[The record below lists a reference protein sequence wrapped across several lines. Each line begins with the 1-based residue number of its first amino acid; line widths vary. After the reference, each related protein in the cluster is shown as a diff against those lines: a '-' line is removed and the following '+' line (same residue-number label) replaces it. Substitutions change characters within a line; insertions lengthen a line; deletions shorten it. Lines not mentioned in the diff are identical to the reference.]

1 MQDVYSMHKSS
12 SRDLFYKRSFF
23 KTVLHTFMLSA
34 ALVSCGP
41 ESSKMP
47 PPPDIYSDR
56 PHSSKIDGI
65 YVFGDSLS
73 DTGNFFYLVNHLI
86 PHLNMRLEAPPSSPT
101 GHRFSN
107 QYLAAEYVAAHYGL
121 NLKTAWNADP
131 QSIQDFHAH
140 DEAKRH
146 HVIRHILAPDQQDAG
161 RPADQYKEA
170 WDAANNL
177 KLQHSGGNNY
187 AVANGTIGKYPGL
200 AQHFYNKFHLAEQ
213 VSLHAR
219 HADRDADTPNTLHL
233 VIIGGNDLAALL
245 SRPATEE
252 EDQKNIGRLARELRY
267 QVQRLQDMG
276 ARKVLVMAAPDLG
289 IVPAFFQTPLQE
301 RATRL
306 SHLLDQAAQREM
318 ETFAP
323 HHVRYASLPLIL
335 YKIKNSWHGE
345 TAKKCVSRELQ
356 WPHFLE
362 TDGEISVEFT
372 KNCNARALNRGDFIY
387 FDHFHGTD
395 ALYRQA
401 SRLYIDEIEILMK
414 TSEVK
419 TSAH

>member
-1 MQDVYSMHKSS
+1 MYKKKI
-12 SRDLFYKRSFF
+12 RDLFYKRSFF

-34 ALVSCGP
+34 VLASCGS
-41 ESSKMP
+41 ESSKVP

-56 PHSSKIDGI
+56 PHSSNIDGI

-73 DTGNFFYLVNHLI
+73 DTGNFFLLANHLL
-86 PHLNMRLEAPPSSPT
+86 PHLNMRLEAPPSSPS
-101 GHRFSN
+101 GHKFSN

-121 NLKTAWNADP
+121 SLKTAWNADP
-131 QSIQDFHAH
+131 QSVQGFHAH
-140 DEAKRH
+140 DEVKRY
-146 HVIRHILAPDQQDAG
+146 HVVRHILAPDQKHTTG
-161 RPADQYKEA
+161 PAAQHKEA
-170 WDAANNL
+170 WDAAHAITL
-177 KLQHSGGNNY
+177 RHSGGNNY
-187 AVANGTIGKYPGL
+187 AVANATIGKYPGL

-219 HADRDADTPNTLHL
+219 HADRNADAPNTLYI

-245 SRPATEE
+245 SRSATEE
-252 EDQKNIGRLARELRY
+252 EDQKNVERLARELRH

-289 IVPAFFQTPLQE
+289 IVPAFIQTPLQE

-318 ETFAP
+318 ETFSP
-323 HHVRYASLPLIL
+323 HRVRYASLPLIL
-335 YKIKNSWHGE
+335 YKIKSSWHGE
-345 TAKKCVSRELQ
+345 TTKKCVSRELK
-356 WPHFLE
+356 WAHFLA

-372 KNCNARALNRGDFIY
+372 KNCNVRDLSQGDFIY

-414 TSEVK
+414 TSEAK